1 MEILESGLLKPM
13 IELENLKQLHEAQD
27 SITSLRCRLAG
38 LQGKCLAIIQEQD
51 SPLGL
56 YHPKEVELAKEF
68 ESEIDQILNRN
79 KLDQLLS

>member
-1 MEILESGLLKPM
+1 MTEIEHLQK
-13 IELENLKQLHEAQD
+13 LHEAQD
-27 SITSLRCRLAG
+27 SILSLRCRLAG

-68 ESEIDQILNRN
+68 ENEIDQILNRN
-79 KLDQLLS
+79 ELDNILA